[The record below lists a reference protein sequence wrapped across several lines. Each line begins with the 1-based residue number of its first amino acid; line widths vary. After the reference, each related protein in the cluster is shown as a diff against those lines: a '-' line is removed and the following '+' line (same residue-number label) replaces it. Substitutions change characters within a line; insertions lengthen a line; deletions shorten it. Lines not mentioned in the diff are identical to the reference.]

1 MKKKGILIRFIL
13 MVAVIVIF
21 QSCDYRFWMLKSK
34 KLTFNELPFEV
45 KNYLEN
51 PTTTTDLMI
60 CISLQDT
67 LIYRL
72 ETVKTIIGPWVAYK
86 RLIDRKK
93 NVSYRISQTAAT
105 PYIIFQNKL
114 YIPDR
119 WYILYEGNAFEAK
132 YTEYELK

>member
-1 MKKKGILIRFIL
+1 MKIKQAIILIALVLVLI
-13 MVAVIVIF
+13 IICK
-21 QSCDYRFWMLKSK
+21 SCDYRLWMLKSK

-72 ETVKTIIGPWVAYK
+72 ETVKTIIGPWVAYE

-93 NVSYRISQTAAT
+93 NVSYRISQTAAS